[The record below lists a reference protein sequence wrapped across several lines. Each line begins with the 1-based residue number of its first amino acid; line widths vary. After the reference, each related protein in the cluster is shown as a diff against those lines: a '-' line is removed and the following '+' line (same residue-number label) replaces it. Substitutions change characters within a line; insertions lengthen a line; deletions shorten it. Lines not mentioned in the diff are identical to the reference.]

1 MNRQDARVAPRFL
14 LHGILG
20 VYNYGCEAIVRG
32 TVEIL
37 RAVWPNC
44 DILYQSRRPAED
56 AAALDDCDVRIV
68 AGMPP
73 FQLPR
78 RLLGGIMRRMHL
90 PDQWR
95 YRETLRWV
103 KRTDCLISIGG
114 DIFTLPAKPYPDRP
128 VFPQVEFA
136 EQVTALG
143 KSFVLWGASVG
154 PFEEWP
160 PAVDKFVHL
169 LRNVTLVTS
178 REPLTLEYLQT
189 LGLAD
194 RATLVA
200 DPAFLLVA
208 KQPGDGVALPDNRRP
223 TLAVNLSPLSA
234 RHTAGT
240 AGIKDV
246 QRHQAAILAKIIAA
260 LDVNILLVPHVICP
274 QNPAD
279 DDYSYLADLKTLLGS
294 ASRQYVTL
302 LPPTLG
308 AIRTKG
314 ALSRCDGLIA
324 ARMHCGIAG
333 VSSGVPTLFLS
344 YSRKAIGMAQY
355 VYGHDQWVL
364 PLQEFT
370 KQSAIAKVDDLLRN
384 RAEIQQHLR
393 GSLPRFQRDAM
404 RAGQVLR
411 EVLSAR
417 ERYSERS

>member
-1 MNRQDARVAPRFL
+1 MNHQDARVAPRFL

-32 TVEIL
+32 TVDIL

-56 AAALDDCDVRIV
+56 AAALGDCEVRVV
-68 AGMPP
+68 AGMPS

-103 KRTDCLISIGG
+103 KGTDCLISIGG
-114 DIFTLPAKPYPDRP
+114 DTFNLPAKPYPDKP
-128 VFPQVEFA
+128 VLPQVEFA
-136 EQVTALG
+136 ERVTALG
-143 KSFVLWGASVG
+143 ESFVLWGASAG

-160 PAVDKFVHL
+160 AAAEKFVHL

-178 REPLTLEYLQT
+178 REPLTLKYLQS

-194 RATLVA
+194 RVVLVA

-208 KQPGDGVALPDNRRP
+208 KQVGDDVALPDNGRP

-234 RHTAGT
+234 RHTAGM
-240 AGIKDV
+240 ARVKDV
-246 QRHQAAILAKIIAA
+246 QRHQAVILANIIAA

-274 QNPAD
+274 ENLRD
-279 DDYSYLADLKTLLGS
+279 DDYSYLADIKMLLGK
-294 ASRQYVTL
+294 APRQYVAL

-308 AIRTKG
+308 AMRTKG
-314 ALSRCDGLIA
+314 ALARCDGLIA

-344 YSRKAIGMAQY
+344 YSRKAMGMAQY
-355 VYGHDQWVL
+355 VYGHHQWVL
-364 PLQEFT
+364 PLPEFT

-404 RAGQVLR
+404 QAGQVLR

-417 ERYSERS
+417 ERCSEKS